1 MHNCFYFLCCIGA
14 FFLSFETVN
23 AQRIF
28 SGTVKDAETIM
39 PLVAANVVMQ
49 DGEKTVDFTITDTKG
64 EFTIASKYASDSLR
78 LIVSSLGYTPYTVL
92 VGKNNVFHIKL
103 TPSPIQLK
111 EVTIRPGRIWGR
123 NDTIRFDASQFLQ
136 ANDKTVEDLMKRL
149 PGIDVNDHGN
159 IQYNG
164 KPIGTMYVEGLDMM
178 GSRYKA
184 ISKNLS
190 AKSIKGVEV
199 LDNHQRIKSLVG
211 KMPSDVP
218 DINLKL
224 KNSFKDKWNWNGKL
238 SSGFSPQ
245 LFLYESEASAMQIAK
260 RSQSFY
266 SVKMSNTGNG
276 ITKEA
281 DEGFTTLLTMPDYR
295 LLYVNALSAPL
306 KEPRWLFD
314 KAALATANRLYKT
327 GVDSRLKLNACY
339 TRDDACQEKNETST
353 FFNPKDTIAIEE
365 NKVLRLVKD
374 VFNISADYEDNA
386 SSHFL
391 RNKLDLRL
399 TKEKETTA
407 ISGSYNLSQHVE
419 NKSFSLRDNVSFIRR
434 LTHGNVFSAQAV
446 MGYWL
451 NHQSLRFEDYDNPYD
466 FHGFYAK
473 AIGEFA
479 ISRTKV
485 AQTYSISTVLNF
497 NNLKTHHRAV
507 IKPAYEYLFGP
518 FRLNWVF
525 PVELTYFPYGG
536 RTLWLPEAYV
546 RLNYKI
552 NYAWKVY
559 ASAKYT
565 KELDD
570 ITMLYDSPYIANY
583 RTRIENKVDMPL
595 SEKQLYQ
602 LHVEYKNTLRAFF
615 FTSDVFYMHSHANHT
630 VGQDVKNGI
639 FRFTH
644 YDKSH
649 SESSTNIKGT
659 FSKGLFDLHAK
670 LSLDVSWSE
679 NRAEQIR
686 NKALI
691 RFSFQNIMLAPK
703 FSISPTSETELSYQ
717 AKIHGAK
724 SSFGE
729 EKGKNLWNMHHK
741 ISLGYTKKHVEMSLT
756 GEYFRNE
763 ITGNRK
769 VELFY
774 TDLTAGYKF
783 KKVSLMLSLKN
794 LFNQT
799 SYQYTLYNPLSVY
812 SSQLSLR
819 PRELLISARFKF

>member
-1 MHNCFYFLCCIGA
+1 MQNFFLFSCCLSA

-23 AQRIF
+23 AQRIL

-64 EFTIASKYASDSLR
+64 EFSIASKYESDSLR

-92 VGKNNVFHIKL
+92 VGKNKVFHIKL

-111 EVTIRPGRIWGR
+111 EVTIRSGRIWGR

-136 ANDKTVEDLMKRL
+136 ANDETVEDLMKRL
-149 PGIDVNDHGN
+149 PGIEVNDHGN

-164 KPIGTMYVEGLDMM
+164 KPIGTMYVEGLNMM
-178 GSRYKA
+178 GSRYKS

-190 AKSIKGVEV
+190 AQSIKEVEV

-211 KMPSDVP
+211 KVPSDVP

-224 KNSFKDKWNWNGKL
+224 KDHFKDKWNWNGKL

-245 LFLYESEASAMQIAK
+245 LFLYESEATAMQIAR

-266 SVKMSNTGNG
+266 SVKLSNTGNG

-281 DEGFTTLLTMPDYR
+281 DEGFTTLLTIPDYR
-295 LLYVNALSAPL
+295 LLYVNELSAPL

-339 TRDDACQEKNETST
+339 THDDACQEKSETST
-353 FFNPKDTIAIEE
+353 FFNPKDTINIEE
-365 NKVLRLVKD
+365 NKALRLVKD

-386 SSHFL
+386 PSHFL
-391 RNKLDLRL
+391 RNKLDVRLR
-399 TKEKETTA
+399 KEKETTA

-419 NKSFSLRDNVSFIRR
+419 NKSFSLRDNVSFTRR
-434 LTHGNVFSAQAV
+434 LKNGNVFSSEAV
-446 MGYWL
+446 LGYWM
-451 NHQSLRFEDYDNPYD
+451 NRQSLHFQDSDNPYG

-473 AIGEFA
+473 ATGGIVIGQ
-479 ISRTKV
+479 TKV
-485 AQTYSISTVLNF
+485 AQSYSTSMAFHF
-497 NNLKTHHRAV
+497 NNLKTHHRTV
-507 IKPAYEYLFGP
+507 IKPAYEYLFGS
-518 FRLNWVF
+518 FRLNWAF
-525 PVELTYFPYGG
+525 PVELTYFPDVQ

-559 ASAKYT
+559 VSAKYT

-583 RTRIENKVDMPL
+583 RTHIENKADIPL
-595 SEKQLYQ
+595 SEKQRYR

-615 FTSDVFYMHSHANHT
+615 FSSDVFYMHRYANHT

-639 FRFTH
+639 FRFTY
-644 YDKSH
+644 YDKPH
-649 SESSTNIKGT
+649 SESSTSIKGT
-659 FSKGLFDLHAK
+659 FSKGFFDLHAK

-679 NRAEQIR
+679 NKLAQIR
-686 NKALI
+686 SKKLVP
-691 RFSFQNIMLAPK
+691 FSFQNIIFAPK
-703 FSISPTSETELSYQ
+703 ISISPTSETELSYQ
-717 AKIHGAK
+717 AEIHGAK

-729 EKGKNLWNMHHK
+729 ENGKSLWNMHHK
-741 ISLGYTKKHVEMSLT
+741 ISLYYTKRHFETSLT
-756 GEYFRNE
+756 GEYFRNQ
-763 ITGNRK
+763 IAGNGN

-774 TDLTAGYKF
+774 TDLTAIYKF
-783 KKVSLMLSLKN
+783 KKVSLVLSLKN

-799 SYQYTLYNPLSVY
+799 TYEYTLYNPLSVY
-812 SSQLSLR
+812 SSRLSLR
-819 PRELLISARFKF
+819 PRELSISAGFKL